1 MEEELEESETEAL
14 SEDYPAKREECL
26 PMQDGSESGKGT
38 GHAKEA
44 RAQTN
49 NKYELDEPTVEEL
62 EATEAEEMVEDD
74 PTVLK
79 PPFSNESDDS
89 SSHILVKVQDCDPPT
104 VSWEPPHNCRENS
117 RKSDL
122 LLSDPRIRSS
132 ASTVVLTDRPHEY

>member
-1 MEEELEESETEAL
+1 
-14 SEDYPAKREECL
+14 
-26 PMQDGSESGKGT
+26 MQDESKSGKGT
-38 GHAKEA
+38 GHAKKA
-44 RAQTN
+44 GDKIN
-49 NKYELDEPTVEEL
+49 NENDLDEPTVEEL

-117 RKSDL
+117 RRTDL

-132 ASTVVLTDRPHEY
+132 ASTVVLTDRPREY